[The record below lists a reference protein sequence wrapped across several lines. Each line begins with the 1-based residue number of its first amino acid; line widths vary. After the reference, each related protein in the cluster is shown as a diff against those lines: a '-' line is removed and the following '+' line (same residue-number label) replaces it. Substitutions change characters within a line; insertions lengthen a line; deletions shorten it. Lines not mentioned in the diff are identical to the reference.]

1 METRANYLV
10 IGLFTLAVVFGVF
23 GFVYWFQNIGGT
35 AERAYYS
42 AVFDGSV
49 SGLRTGATVL
59 FNGIRVGEV
68 TDLKLDPQRPKQVV
82 AIIAIDKSVAVRKDT
97 EVGLEFQGLTGIA
110 SVALKGGSP
119 ASPALV
125 GDKDNPPLLTAAP
138 GAAQDVTQGARDTLR
153 RIDDLIDA
161 EPGSLPQRAQ
171 QSRHVQPIAGA
182 QFRAHRQDHARA
194 AEASPPDEDGKGGE
208 LFEAVHSIRTLSD
221 HLDERT
227 AGDHQG
233 HHDVHRRRHQA
244 DQRDRRR
251 RPPHDGRGRKDGEK
265 HQPEPEPPACSA
277 ARRRRNR
284 HRAAGA
290 LRRAST
296 RSPGSAQFMSL
307 RAALRRARRVS
318 RTAQRHAPAWCR
330 PCRFPR

>member
-1 METRANYLV
+1 VETRANYFI

-23 GFVYWFQNIGGT
+23 GFVYWFQNIGGH

-82 AIIAIDKSVAVRKDT
+82 AIVAIDKSVAVRKDT

-119 ASPALV
+119 ASPALA
-125 GDKDNPPLLTAAP
+125 GDKANPPLLTAAP

-153 RIDDLIDA
+153 RLDSFIDENKEAFHSALSNLDTFSQSLARNSERIDKITQ
-161 EPGSLPQRAQ
+161 GLQSLA
-171 QSRHVQPIAGA
+171 AG
-182 QFRAHRQDHARA
+182 
-194 AEASPPDEDGKGGE
+194 EDGKGGE

-227 AGDHQG
+227 AEITKGITTFT
-233 HHDVHRRRHQA
+233 
-244 DQRDRRR
+244 
-251 RPPHDGRGRKDGEK
+251 
-265 HQPEPEPPACSA
+265 
-277 ARRRRNR
+277 
-284 HRAAGA
+284 AAGTKQINA
-290 LRRAST
+290 IGADAHRMMAEAEKT
-296 RSPGSAQFMSL
+296 VKNINQNP
-307 RAALRRARRVS
+307 S
-318 RTAQRHAPAWCR
+318 RLLFGGAPAAK
-330 PCRFPR
+330 